1 MKLKFKAMKQIN
13 RLSSYFRYY
22 GSRKQTKTDM
32 DKQAIETEVMDL
44 RNVQRWHTKK
54 HDNLWKDMPVWD
66 ATVKCKTL
74 KYLELERWLRG

>member
-1 MKLKFKAMKQIN
+1 MKQIN

-32 DKQAIETEVMDL
+32 DKQAIETEVLAL

-54 HDNLWKDMPVWD
+54 PD
-66 ATVKCKTL
+66 
-74 KYLELERWLRG
+74 YL